1 MEGFDGILAEV
12 EERCRSRYIFMLGP
26 QKARFL
32 SEKLKEC
39 SPSLVVE
46 CGTAIGYSGLH
57 IARALRENGKGRLI
71 TVEID
76 SERAREAQ
84 RNFVRAGMD
93 DIVDSRIGDA
103 AVELPS
109 IDAQVDFLFL
119 DNNYENYYP
128 CFRAIERNLTDGA
141 LILADNVGVGS
152 YGMQSYLDYVRGGFE
167 SRTVWFDTDLPWLSR
182 DAMEITIFK
191 SKSRSV
197 KEE

>member
-1 MEGFDGILAEV
+1 MMGGNMERFDGILAEV
-12 EERCRSRYIFMLGP
+12 ERLCRTRYIFMLGP

-32 SEKLKEC
+32 SEKLKD
-39 SPSLVVE
+39 SRPSLVVE
-46 CGTAIGYSGLH
+46 CGTAVGYSGLH

-103 AVELPS
+103 AAELAC
-109 IDAQVDFLFL
+109 IEAEVDFLLL
-119 DNNYENYYP
+119 DNSYENYYP
-128 CFRAIERNLTDGA
+128 CFRAIEWNLADEA

-152 YGMQSYLDYVRGGFE
+152 YGMQSYLDYVRERFD
-167 SRTVWFDTDLPWLSR
+167 SRTVWFDTDLPWMSR
-182 DAMEITIFK
+182 DAMELTVYQV
-191 SKSRSV
+191 RQ
-197 KEE
+197 